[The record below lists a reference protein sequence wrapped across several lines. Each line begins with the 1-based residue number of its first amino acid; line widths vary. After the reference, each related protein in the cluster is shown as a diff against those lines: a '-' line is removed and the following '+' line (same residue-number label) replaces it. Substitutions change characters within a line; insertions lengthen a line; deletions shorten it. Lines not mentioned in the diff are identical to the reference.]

1 MSHTMITF
9 LGKGTRR
16 DGGYRKANY
25 KFKSGNT
32 YSTQFFGL
40 ALLKE
45 LAATGNPVDHLV
57 VLGTG
62 SSIWD
67 ALVLDEVIDEGLWDK
82 LNERVEKGNVDDE
95 LLAGIAP
102 EVERSFAKGYGQLK
116 VSLTT
121 IPFGRNQQEQITIL
135 QKMADLVETGDTVT
149 IDISHG
155 FRILPMIGLVS
166 ALFLTQL
173 KEVTISGLYYGA
185 LEMTENDCTP
195 VVSLDGLLNISQ
207 WLNAISAFQH
217 SGNYGV
223 FSPLLN
229 DSNTSQLLS
238 QAAFLEKVIEISQAR
253 GNLRKARKQFD
264 QLDREDPI
272 FPLFSNR
279 LRSAT
284 DWVDIQNFAGR
295 QLAAAKNALTYGN
308 YVRAAA
314 LAVESV
320 ISRTVSLKGLNPSN
334 CGYKERSNAKDMLNK
349 EANILRKTSEEDF
362 LKTYRELRELRNCL
376 AHGLR
381 SEDSIFDLQQ
391 TLSSEKNLS
400 DRLNTLIEK
409 LEDII
414 GC

>member
-16 DGGYRKANY
+16 DGSYREANY
-25 KFKSGNT
+25 KFKSGNI

-67 ALVLDEVIDEGLWDK
+67 ALVLDEIIDEGLWDK

-195 VVSLDGLLNISQ
+195 VVSLDGLLNIIQ
-207 WLNAISAFQH
+207 WLNAMTVFQKT
-217 SGNYGV
+217 GDYGI
-223 FSPLLN
+223 FSSLLS
-229 DSNTSQLLS
+229 DPNTSDSLC
-238 QAAFLEKVIEISQAR
+238 QAAFFEKIINIQQAR
-253 GNLRKARKQFD
+253 GQLKKVRKSFKSLKD
-264 QLDREDPI
+264 NDPI
-272 FPLFSNR
+272 FSLFYDR
-279 LRSAT
+279 LYNLTS
-284 DWVDIQNFAGR
+284 WSEIQHFAGR
-295 QLAAAKNALTYGN
+295 QLFAARNALDTGN

-314 LAVESV
+314 LAVESL
-320 ISRTVSLKGLNPSN
+320 ISARVAQNGGVFDRYDDRKQAREELNEQAKGIGRHSSDASARI
-334 CGYKERSNAKDMLNK
+334 YV
-349 EANILRKTSEEDF
+349 
-362 LKTYRELRELRNCL
+362 ELRDLRNSL
-376 AHGLR
+376 AHGIR
-381 SEDSIFDLQQ
+381 PDRNSFNQQ
-391 TLSSEKNLS
+391 KTLSSEILLS
-400 DRLNTLIEK
+400 SRLKELFERV
-409 LEDII
+409 EEII
-414 GC
+414 DSAS